1 MKHSLTYTYTYFEF
15 AHNIVYV
22 RARRAKL
29 YSIESADASRCVFSP
44 LSVGDSLTVSYE
56 NHSTLS
62 EKDREQ
68 SLQLYLMIQMMISN
82 QAFQKIPLI
91 IFIPQWQNVFL
102 KINKTK

>member
-82 QAFQKIPLI
+82 QAFQKILVPNHLMRRKE
-91 IFIPQWQNVFL
+91 N
-102 KINKTK
+102 